1 MSWIQSIYR
10 SPCWYFD
17 GPRGNRDTSGS
28 HVTGSRS
35 VSRSSWFM
43 KNSQFSPKTP
53 IARMISLRLRYF
65 HQRKYQ
71 HQNSQLAQSFHSLTI
86 TYMLS
91 PKTYNTED
99 PTGLEKPLER
109 NILPPEVIPQKPDTE
124 EASSDSNTQIER
136 AVVQTIRDA
145 LSGETPP
152 NS

>member
-1 MSWIQSIYR
+1 
-10 SPCWYFD
+10 
-17 GPRGNRDTSGS
+17 
-28 HVTGSRS
+28 
-35 VSRSSWFM
+35 M

-99 PTGLEKPLER
+99 PTGLEKSLER
-109 NILPPEVIPQKPDTE
+109 TILPPEVVLQTPETE
-124 EASSDSNTQIER
+124 GASSNSDAQIER
-136 AVVQTIRDA
+136 AVQTIRDA

>member
-1 MSWIQSIYR
+1 
-10 SPCWYFD
+10 
-17 GPRGNRDTSGS
+17 
-28 HVTGSRS
+28 
-35 VSRSSWFM
+35 
-43 KNSQFSPKTP
+43 
-53 IARMISLRLRYF
+53 
-65 HQRKYQ
+65 
-71 HQNSQLAQSFHSLTI
+71 
-86 TYMLS
+86 MLS